1 MRWLSQEEQGV
12 WRHLLAVECRLRER
26 LDYELRTAHGLT
38 LGDYDVLVH
47 LSEADNGS
55 LRMSELASR
64 LLLSRSGLTRR
75 LDGLVREGLVARK
88 ACPEDR
94 RGALAELTGG
104 GRDRLEE
111 AAPTHVAGVRRYVID
126 ALGDLTALAG
136 GLDRIDAVLARSGGR
151 DPGDL
156 GSGGRDPGSGDP
168 GSEDLGSEDPGLGEG
183 EDLGHPRPGW
193 DGPPLSGPGR

>member
-12 WRHLLAVECRLRER
+12 WRHLLTVECRLRER
-26 LDYELRTAHGLT
+26 LDDDLRTEHGLT

-47 LSEADNGS
+47 LSEAEKGS

-94 RGALAELTGG
+94 RGALAELTRRGWE
-104 GRDRLEE
+104 RIEQ

-126 ALGDLTALAG
+126 ALGDLTGLAA
-136 GLDRIDAVLARSGGR
+136 GLERIETVLSGTDGVRSEAPASEEKVWGAGIPTGARSAS
-151 DPGDL
+151 
-156 GSGGRDPGSGDP
+156 GSL
-168 GSEDLGSEDPGLGEG
+168 EQ
-183 EDLGHPRPGW
+183 
-193 DGPPLSGPGR
+193 

>member
-1 MRWLSQEEQGV
+1 MRWLSQEEQEV

-47 LSEADNGS
+47 LSEAENGS

-104 GRDRLEE
+104 GRDRLEQ

-126 ALGDLTALAG
+126 ALGDLTVLAG
-136 GLDRIDAVLARSGGR
+136 GLDRIDAVLARS
-151 DPGDL
+151 
-156 GSGGRDPGSGDP
+156 
-168 GSEDLGSEDPGLGEG
+168 EG
-183 EDLGHPRPGW
+183 ASPKTDSQGHPRPGL
-193 DGPPLSGPGR
+193 GGPGPGLGGPRCPG